1 MFEFW
6 DSLFIFDCLWVT
18 LQYREAQ
25 NRIIIIIMN
34 FIGMKYL
41 QFMAKVDY
49 MNRTEQ
55 NKITINMH
63 KYMNRMIY
71 CG

>member
-1 MFEFW
+1 
-6 DSLFIFDCLWVT
+6 
-18 LQYREAQ
+18 
-25 NRIIIIIMN
+25 MN

-55 NKITINMH
+55 NNN
-63 KYMNRMIY
+63 KYI
-71 CG
+71 

>member
-1 MFEFW
+1 M
-6 DSLFIFDCLWVT
+6 
-18 LQYREAQ
+18 
-25 NRIIIIIMN
+25 MN

-55 NKITINMH
+55 NKITINMY
-63 KYMNRMIY
+63 KYMLRS
-71 CG
+71 